1 MADCRRYRNGYFLSG
16 LAFWFY
22 GDYLN
27 RSRRLYF
34 YRSLYAALQPAKTER
49 FQTLSPHLATHTM
62 GEEEEVYGV
71 GDIGPDFPPEH
82 EIAPVYGV
90 GDIGPDFPPEQ
101 LQITTDKKDE

>member
-1 MADCRRYRNGYFLSG
+1 MAIILIVAGVFTFTDRFMPRFK
-16 LAFWFY
+16 
-22 GDYLN
+22 
-27 RSRRLYF
+27 
-34 YRSLYAALQPAKTER
+34 PAKTER